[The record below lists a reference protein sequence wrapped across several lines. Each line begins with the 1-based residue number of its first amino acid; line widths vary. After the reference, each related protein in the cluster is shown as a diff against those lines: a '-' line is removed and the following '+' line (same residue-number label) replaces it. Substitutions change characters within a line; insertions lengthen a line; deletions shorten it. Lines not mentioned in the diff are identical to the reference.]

1 MPTVHPRSSISR
13 QRSTRRFPSRFGRTS
28 AGLLGAVLVL
38 ASCAGDPPTG
48 ANEPNL
54 SADLASASRLSVC
67 HRTGAT
73 GTIVEVPLADLAE
86 RLRQGDYLTSLFV
99 SHASDQPS
107 DGAHFRRIGD
117 ALAAARSGRLAR
129 GEFRSAAC
137 RITIAVAAGAFRG
150 TAFPTADKSLERF
163 PLVVDVPAITLRGAL
178 VMELDAAGRATGHG
192 VGGIETT
199 LVPVRPMPI
208 LDVSIPVIVANG
220 HPSGPAAHGLAIE
233 GFVFQS
239 GHHIVDEIGGQA
251 VFASRVRG
259 LAIRSNRIESGFSE
273 SIDLRESSA
282 TIKRNHLEGTG
293 GTCDICLAGPGT
305 YLASGNWLGAGGIPG
320 FLTVPAIGT
329 PVPDGVEPTVLPKA
343 STVTAEIVNNEVRD
357 HLRVPVGVGIRFG
370 GLGILAPD
378 VHGTIHGVVRD
389 NLLVNNNFA
398 MIFEAAFPTP
408 DTELR
413 ADMDIALSGNVMQQ
427 SCQANLLVAL
437 TRHTTA
443 LGLTDFPY
451 LRNSTYRLS
460 LGGNLQWKDVWFG
473 NAKGYGNRLVVDG
486 RTIAYGTR
494 QFYDP
499 DTCPGG
505 AALASAAP

>member
-1 MPTVHPRSSISR
+1 MA
-13 QRSTRRFPSRFGRTS
+13 RTS
-28 AGLLGAVLVL
+28 A
-38 ASCAGDPPTG
+38 
-48 ANEPNL
+48 
-54 SADLASASRLSVC
+54 ASATRSPR
-67 HRTGAT
+67 RGPA
-73 GTIVEVPLADLAE
+73 GWRA
-86 RLRQGDYLTSLFV
+86 
-99 SHASDQPS
+99 AS
-107 DGAHFRRIGD
+107 
-117 ALAAARSGRLAR
+117 SGRLRAASRSPSRR
-129 GEFRSAAC
+129 GRSAA
-137 RITIAVAAGAFRG
+137 RRSQTSDSG
-150 TAFPTADKSLERF
+150 LERF

-220 HPSGPAAHGLAIE
+220 HPSGPAANGLAIE

-251 VFASRVRG
+251 VFSSRVRG
-259 LAIRSNRIESGFSE
+259 LAIRGNRIEAGFSE

-282 TIKRNHLEGTG
+282 TIERNHLEGTG

-329 PVPDGVEPTVLPKA
+329 PVPDGVEPTVLPTA

-427 SCQANLLVAL
+427 SCQANLLVAF

-473 NAKGYGNRLVVDG
+473 NAKGYGNSLVVDG
-486 RTIAYGTR
+486 STIPYGTR

-499 DTCPGG
+499 DTCPGM